1 MIDASHNLKDP
12 LEDLIQST
20 DAIQHALALALCVN
34 RAELVEAQ
42 DANDP
47 ARAAE
52 VLHRASRTDVRPLV
66 AEARRRN
73 GAALDPL
80 ATFRAVGYRRDAI
93 AARGTASL
101 ATGL

>member
-1 MIDASHNLKDP
+1 MIDESHNLKDP
-12 LEDLIQST
+12 LEDLIQAT
-20 DAIQHALALALCVN
+20 DTIQHTLALALCVD
-34 RAELVEAQ
+34 RDDLADAQ
-42 DANDP
+42 QANDP

-52 VLHRASRTDVRPLV
+52 VLHRAWRTDVRPLV

-80 ATFRAVGYRRDAI
+80 ATYRAVGYRDATI
-93 AARGTASL
+93 ASRGADAV